1 MLYNYHTHTTYCD
14 GKSTA
19 EEMVQKAI
27 ELGLSELGFS
37 SHSYTAFDLEPCM
50 SLDDTELYKKEITAL
65 KEKYK
70 DKIKILLGIEYDY
83 YSACSLHGYDYIL
96 GSVHYLYKNGEYLCT
111 DLSRQL
117 QIDAVNKY
125 YSGDF
130 YSYIED
136 YYKTVADLYNK
147 LKCDIIGHFD
157 LIVKYNS
164 DGSLFDT
171 NHPRYIAAWKKA
183 ADAIIKTPAVVEI
196 NTGGM
201 ARGHVSEPYPSKEI
215 IEYFKSH
222 GKKMI
227 FSSDCHNKDY
237 LLCGY
242 EEIQKYL

>member
-1 MLYNYHTHTTYCD
+1 MLYNYHTHTTFCD
-14 GKSTA
+14 GKTPA

-27 ELGLSELGFS
+27 EFGLSELGFS
-37 SHSYTAFDLEPCM
+37 GHSYTPFDLEPCM
-50 SLDDTELYKKEITAL
+50 TLEGTEEYKKQINSL

-83 YSACSLHGYDYIL
+83 YSDCSLEGYDYIL

-117 QIDAVNKY
+117 QIDTVNKHY
-125 YSGDF
+125 GGDF

-147 LKCDIIGHFD
+147 TKCYIIGHFD
-157 LIVKYNS
+157 LIVKYNA
-164 DGSLFDT
+164 DGSLFDV
-171 NHPRYIAAWKKA
+171 NHPRYIAAWQAA

-201 ARGHVSEPYPSKEI
+201 ARGHVNEPYPSKEI

-227 FSSDCHNKDY
+227 FSSDCHNKDF

-242 EEIQKYL
+242 EEVKKYL

>member
-14 GKSTA
+14 GKNTA

-37 SHSYTAFDLEPCM
+37 GHSYTEFDLEPCM
-50 SLDDTELYKKEITAL
+50 TREGTEEYKKEITHL

-83 YSACSLHGYDYIL
+83 HSVGSLHGYDYIL
-96 GSVHYLYKNGEYLCT
+96 GSVHYILKDGEYLCI
-111 DLSRQL
+111 DYGRQK

-125 YSGDF
+125 YNGDF

-157 LIVKYNS
+157 LITKYNE
-164 DGSLFDT
+164 DGKLFDT
-171 NHPRYIAAWKKA
+171 QHPRYIAAWKA
-183 ADAIIKTPAVVEI
+183 AAQAIIKTPAVVEI
-196 NTGGM
+196 NTGGI
-201 ARGHVSEPYPSKEI
+201 ARGSVSHAYPSNEI
-215 IEYFKSH
+215 IDYFKEN

-227 FSSDCHNKDY
+227 FSSDCHNKDF
-237 LLCGY
+237 LLCEY
-242 EEIQKYL
+242 DTVKKYL

>member
-1 MLYNYHTHTTYCD
+1 MLYNYHTHTTFCD

-37 SHSYTAFDLEPCM
+37 GHSYTEFDLEPCM
-50 SLDDTELYKKEITAL
+50 TRAGTELYKKEINAL

-70 DKIKILLGIEYDY
+70 NKIKILLGIEYDY
-83 YSACSLHGYDYIL
+83 HSNEPTDDYDYIL
-96 GSVHYLYKNGEYLCT
+96 GSVHYILKDGEYLCI
-111 DLSRQL
+111 DYSRQT

-125 YSGDF
+125 YAGDF

-147 LKCDIIGHFD
+147 TKCDIIGHFD
-157 LIVKYNS
+157 LVTKYNA

-171 NHPRYIAAWKKA
+171 KHPRYIAAWQAA

-196 NTGGM
+196 NTGGI

-242 EEIQKYL
+242 EKVKKYL

>member
-14 GKSTA
+14 GKNTA

-37 SHSYTAFDLEPCM
+37 GHSYTEFDLEPCM
-50 SLDDTELYKKEITAL
+50 TRAGTELYKKEINAL

-70 DKIKILLGIEYDY
+70 NKIKILLGIEYDY
-83 YSACSLHGYDYIL
+83 HSNEPTDDYDYIL
-96 GSVHYLYKNGEYLCT
+96 GSVHYILKGDEYLCI
-111 DLSRQL
+111 DYSREK
-117 QIDAVNKY
+117 QIEAVNKHY
-125 YSGDF
+125 GGDF
-130 YSYIED
+130 YAYIED
-136 YYKTVADLYNK
+136 YYKTVAELYNK

-157 LIVKYNS
+157 LVTKYNA

-171 NHPRYIAAWKKA
+171 KHPRYIAAWQAA
-183 ADAIIKTPAVVEI
+183 ADTIIKTPAVVEI
-196 NTGGM
+196 NTGGI

-215 IEYFKSH
+215 IEYFKSY

-227 FSSDCHNKDY
+227 FSSDCHNKNY

-242 EEIQKYL
+242 DMVKKYL

>member
-14 GKSTA
+14 GKNTA

-37 SHSYTAFDLEPCM
+37 GHSYTEFDLEPCM
-50 SLDDTELYKKEITAL
+50 TRAGTELYKKEINAL

-70 DKIKILLGIEYDY
+70 NKIKILLGIEYDY
-83 YSACSLHGYDYIL
+83 HSNEPTDDYDYIL
-96 GSVHYLYKNGEYLCT
+96 GSVHYILKGDEYLCI
-111 DLSRQL
+111 DYSREK
-117 QIDAVNKY
+117 QIEAVNKHY
-125 YSGDF
+125 GGDF
-130 YSYIED
+130 YAYIED
-136 YYKTVADLYNK
+136 YYKTVAELYNK

-157 LIVKYNS
+157 LVTKYNA

-171 NHPRYIAAWKKA
+171 KHPRYIAAWQAA

-196 NTGGM
+196 NTGGI

-215 IEYFKSH
+215 IEYFKSY

-227 FSSDCHNKDY
+227 FSSDCHNKNY

-242 EEIQKYL
+242 DMVKKYL